1 MYGGAYHSA
10 GRSLRWLYEANLAG
24 ATACFN
30 PSLLDNQYKG
40 KKIDLDEFEKW
51 LTLYD
56 KRERMLYRKQISEA

>member
-1 MYGGAYHSA
+1 MLFLFKARRIDMYGGAYHSA

-40 KKIDLDEFEKW
+40 K
-51 LTLYD
+51 
-56 KRERMLYRKQISEA
+56 R